1 MNLINSDHPLL
12 LAESDPWREDKWDS
26 GVLEGMADEA
36 FQLMKENNGVGLA
49 MNQVGVDCSC
59 FIMCGDFFLP
69 RYGVK
74 KVDDEYQLNMGH
86 MMLLGNN
93 LRKVDGEYY
102 MLFVNPWFK
111 DQHRGI
117 TRKAEGCL
125 SLGKKYKVA
134 RAKSIRAG
142 WLGIHSHAPRSWGG
156 AIPSIS
162 VPHDM
167 PMSGDLARV
176 FQHECDHTKGLL
188 ISNKGKVIK

>member
-12 LAESDPWREDKWDS
+12 LAESDPWREDKWGK

-49 MNQVGVDCSC
+49 LNQIGVDCSC
-59 FIMCGDFFLP
+59 FIMDGDFFLP
-69 RYGVK
+69 RLGVK
-74 KVDDEYQLNMGH
+74 KVDGEYRLNMGQ
-86 MMLLGNN
+86 MLLLSDN
-93 LRKVDGEYY
+93 LRKVNGEYY

-117 TRKAEGCL
+117 SRKAEGCL
-125 SLGKKYKVA
+125 SLGEKYKVA

-142 WLGIHSHAPRSWGG
+142 WT
-156 AIPSIS
+156 SIGKLRDGT
-162 VPHDM
+162 PFNTPCDM
-167 PMSGDLARV
+167 TMSGDLARC
-176 FQHECDHTKGLL
+176 FQHEYDHTQGIL

>member
-1 MNLINSDHPLL
+1 MKLINSDHPLL
-12 LAESDPWREDKWDS
+12 LAKSDPWREDKWDS
-26 GVLEGMADEA
+26 GVLESMADEA
-36 FQLMKENNGVGLA
+36 YDIMKENNGVGLA

-59 FIMCGDFFLP
+59 FIMDGDFFLP

-74 KVDDEYQLNMGH
+74 KVDGEYRLNVGLKL
-86 MMLLGNN
+86 LLGDN

-102 MLFVNPWFK
+102 MLFINPWFK

-117 TRKAEGCL
+117 SRKAEGCL
-125 SLGKKYKVA
+125 SLGEKYKVA
-134 RAKSIRAG
+134 RPKSIRAG
-142 WLGIHSHAPRSWGG
+142 WLSIGTLWGG
-156 AIPSIS
+156 TPFST
-162 VPHDM
+162 PCDM